1 MTVWATM
8 SPEQKARKLFTYKMY
23 RQRDIE
29 AARQRSRESYR
40 RRRERQGLPYTPA
53 AEREPNPAFI
63 GPKRPRGRPR
73 KYPAEQS
80 TDAEAAANG
89 AADN

>member
-8 SPEQKARKLFTYKMY
+8 TAEQKARKLETDREY

-29 AARQRSRESYR
+29 AARQRSRETYR

-53 AEREPNPAFI
+53 AEREPKPAFI

-73 KYPAEQS
+73 KLPADQS
-80 TDAEAAANG
+80 TSPEAAAN
-89 AADN
+89 AAEA

>member
-1 MTVWATM
+1 MTVWAMMT
-8 SPEQKARKLFTYKMY
+8 PEQKARKLVTDKMY

-29 AARQRSRESYR
+29 VARQRSRDSYR
-40 RRRERQGLPYTPA
+40 RRRERQGRSYTPA
-53 AEREPNPAFI
+53 AEREPKQPFI

-73 KYPAEQS
+73 KYPAEKS

-89 AADN
+89 AGDN